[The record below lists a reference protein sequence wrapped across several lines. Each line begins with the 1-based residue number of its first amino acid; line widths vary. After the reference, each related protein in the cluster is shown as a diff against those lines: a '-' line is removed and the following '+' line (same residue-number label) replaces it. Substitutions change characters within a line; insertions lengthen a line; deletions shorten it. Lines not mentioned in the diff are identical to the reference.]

1 VNQTPP
7 SPSSDVAPESL
18 EDLFQR
24 LRPRLKKILSR
35 YRIPPQD
42 AEDVLQE
49 AFTVALQKWDT
60 VYNQEYWL
68 LGTVRYRCIL
78 YWKRQRDLREEPMD
92 AADLESLCQP
102 QPPPQER
109 VELVQEVENIARLL
123 RREHRR
129 ALWLRYGVGLSTSE
143 VARALGYY
151 PATMRKLLRRC
162 LQRLQKH
169 LGEDQLPPSR
179 P

>member
-1 VNQTPP
+1 MDQTPP
-7 SPSSDVAPESL
+7 SASPDVAPESL

-42 AEDVLQE
+42 AEDILQE

-60 VYNQEYWL
+60 VYNQEHWL

-78 YWKRQRDLREEPMD
+78 YWKRRRDLREEPMD

-102 QPPPQER
+102 QPPSQER

-169 LGEDQLPPSR
+169 LGEAPSPPPR